1 MPHLTGHDIR
11 AEIENLA
18 QSLAE
23 YGHWPEE
30 REGAVRVLR
39 DLSRRLEQKGVG
51 GVDPGALDRAR
62 RDIDT
67 WRDLYYSVEAKLK
80 QANFTL
86 ERVLSFDPVR
96 HFLETIPPGVTL
108 TVRHD
113 HEPDPAPDEGQN

>member
-1 MPHLTGHDIR
+1 MATGRKSER
-11 AEIENLA
+11 APCASSATCPDASN
-18 QSLAE
+18 
-23 YGHWPEE
+23 
-30 REGAVRVLR
+30 
-39 DLSRRLEQKGVG
+39 RRGSARSI
-51 GVDPGALDRAR
+51 PAALDRAR

>member
-30 REGAVRVLR
+30 REAHVRVLR

-51 GVDPGALDRAR
+51 EVDPGGAGIGPR

-67 WRDLYYSVEAKLK
+67 CRDVELLYS
-80 QANFTL
+80 T
-86 ERVLSFDPVR
+86 R
-96 HFLETIPPGVTL
+96 PGLAQIVGSSA
-108 TVRHD
+108 RR
-113 HEPDPAPDEGQN
+113 

>member
-51 GVDPGALDRAR
+51 GVDPGELDRAR
-62 RDIDT
+62 SRVHVSFCFSASVNLRRLIRLENFCPGSSRFAD
-67 WRDLYYSVEAKLK
+67 RVRYY
-80 QANFTL
+80 T
-86 ERVLSFDPVR
+86 
-96 HFLETIPPGVTL
+96 
-108 TVRHD
+108 
-113 HEPDPAPDEGQN
+113 